1 MYVLIL
7 QLNNVMLKICL
18 KYQSIYQRLDKH
30 LIVWKFTCTKKI
42 ENKCDGLLYYIQT
55 LTKGVFIIVIPF
67 S

>member
-42 ENKCDGLLYYIQT
+42 ETSVMDF
-55 LTKGVFIIVIPF
+55 FITF
-67 S
+67 KH